1 MDIYLKLYNF
11 AKNYDHSIFLGELK
25 KEFNYLY
32 NKKEMD
38 ILALQLQITQKKSRP
53 LYLHGYLISS
63 ALQNYLDINI
73 KNITILET
81 GTARGFS
88 SIIMSKILQK
98 NNILGTV
105 NTLDLIPHQ
114 KKVFGN
120 CFPAVRLQ
128 RRLSRD
134 EILKPYQMLVD
145 KYIKFYDGDSMET
158 LNNLTLERIHFAF
171 LDGHHIY
178 TYVKFELEYVSQR
191 QLSGD
196 IIICDDYTKEQF
208 PGIVQAIDEFIE
220 FGLYDYKI
228 FYGDDGIKKRG
239 YVYLKKK

>member
-1 MDIYLKLYNF
+1 MDN
-11 AKNYDHSIFLGELK
+11 
-25 KEFNYLY
+25 
-32 NKKEMD
+32 
-38 ILALQLQITQKKSRP
+38 LALQLQITQKKSRP
-53 LYLHGYLISS
+53 LYLHGYVISS
-63 ALQNYLDINI
+63 ALQDYLSNNINNLQ
-73 KNITILET
+73 NINILET

-88 SIIMSKILQK
+88 AIVMSKILQN

-128 RRLSRD
+128 RHLSRE

-145 KYIKFYDGDSMET
+145 KYIKFYDGDSMEI
-158 LNNLTLERIHFAF
+158 LNNLTLDRIHFAF

-178 TYVKFELEYVSQR
+178 SYVKFELDYVSQR
-191 QLSGD
+191 QESGD

-220 FGLYDYKI
+220 KGLYNYKI